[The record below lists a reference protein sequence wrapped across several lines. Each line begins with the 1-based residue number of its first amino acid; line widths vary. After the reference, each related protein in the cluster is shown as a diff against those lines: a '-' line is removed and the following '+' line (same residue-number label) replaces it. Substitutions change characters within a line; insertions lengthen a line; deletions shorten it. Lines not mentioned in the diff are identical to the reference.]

1 MSYKGMSLPKG
12 FKKKWIA
19 ALRSGKYKQAKSKLL
34 DVAYPVGHDRYGNA
48 KLGKG
53 YCCLGVAC
61 HIQGIQNR
69 YLEDIPLIY
78 GSLIT
83 KATKKGVPEELVGV
97 AYDNDD
103 DETYNPLV
111 AKLAAMNDRDKSS
124 FEKIADWIEKN
135 L

>member
-1 MSYKGMSLPKG
+1 M
-12 FKKKWIA
+12 
-19 ALRSGKYKQAKSKLL
+19 
-34 DVAYPVGHDRYGNA
+34 
-48 KLGKG
+48 
-53 YCCLGVAC
+53 
-61 HIQGIQNR
+61 
-69 YLEDIPLIY
+69 EDIPLIY

-97 AYDNDD
+97 AHDNDD